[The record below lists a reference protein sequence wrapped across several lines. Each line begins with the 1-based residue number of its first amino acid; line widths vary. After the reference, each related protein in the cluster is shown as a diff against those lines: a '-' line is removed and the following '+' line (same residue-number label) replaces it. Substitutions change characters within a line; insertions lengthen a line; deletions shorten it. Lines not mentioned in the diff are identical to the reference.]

1 MDFLKDLV
9 SSATELATS
18 VQDYALNKSELEKKL
33 DAALSDANWGTPTST
48 LREIAAMVMTA
59 PETLSA
65 ADAGGGVGRRAW
77 MARGGAALR
86 FVMRTVYPNRAG
98 VFVAKMLGTVST
110 RDMSPD
116 DERTLAQL
124 SFQTGDYLDILVR
137 SA

>member
-1 MDFLKDLV
+1 MHRGDAHV
-9 SSATELATS
+9 PVTEFG
-18 VQDYALNKSELEKKL
+18 
-33 DAALSDANWGTPTST
+33 AARYPPACRQIPLHVWPDST